1 MSAVSPGTPD
11 LSAAYTAQHDEIGP
25 IDLVVIAFPPGAPM
39 TGEGAALLLDLVDNG
54 VIRVLDALFVTK
66 NDDETFSGFEARDLQ
81 PGTVGDF
88 HVLEG
93 ASAGLLGDEDAA
105 TAADTIAPGTSAVL
119 ILYENRWA
127 APFAGALRR
136 AGGVIVDNQRIPHQD
151 VIDALDALDAAS

>member
-39 TGEGAALLLDLVDNG
+39 TGEGAALLVDVVESG
-54 VIRVLDALFVTK
+54 VIRVLDVLFVTK
-66 NDDETFSGFEARDLQ
+66 NEDETFSGFEARDLQ

-93 ASAGLLGDEDAA
+93 ASVGLLGDEDAA
-105 TAADTIAPGTSAVL
+105 TAADSIAPGTSAVL